1 MEYQDF
7 VHKQLTLYESESN
20 PSAEEVRRMYFDAE
34 RFAKTLEW
42 LSNCAFSGK
51 RVLELGAAEAASFVV
66 RNYFKENDYIN
77 SYTDLRLALPFGDAR
92 FDFVLNMEIVEHIS
106 DIEYGHR
113 TYFTGLRHCL
123 AECHRVLRPGG
134 MMFLST
140 PNAASAWVIQ
150 RALLHQPP
158 WLYENHFREYTPEE
172 LLHFVKGAGFDVLTM
187 STDFV
192 WHPEE
197 EVGHIL
203 DFIKDN
209 SYPHDHRG
217 DVIFLVA
224 GRPLQRKSE

>member
-1 MEYQDF
+1 MEYLDF
-7 VHKQLTLYESESN
+7 VHKQLKLYENDSN
-20 PSAEEVRRMYFDAE
+20 PQIEEIKRMYFDAI
-34 RFAKTLEW
+34 RFARSLEW
-42 LSNCAFSGK
+42 LSNCGFSGK
-51 RVLELGAAEAASFVV
+51 RVLELGPVEAASFVI
-66 RNYFKENDYIN
+66 RNFFKDNDYSN
-77 SYTDLRLALPFGDAR
+77 TYSDLRTAFPFGDAR
-92 FDFVLNMEIVEHIS
+92 FDFVLNMEIIEHMS

-113 TYFTGLRHCL
+113 TYYTGLRHCL

-134 MMFLST
+134 IMFLST

-172 LLHFVKGAGFDVLTM
+172 LLHFVKTAGFDVLTM
-187 STDFV
+187 ATEFV

-203 DFIKDN
+203 DFIKGN
-209 SYPHDHRG
+209 SYPEGHRG

-224 GRPLQRKSE
+224 GRSLRKE